1 MATYVNNLRLK
12 EIATGAESGTWGTST
27 NTNLEL
33 IADALGSGTEAITT
47 NADTHTTTIADGAAD
62 EGRALFLKYTGTL
75 DSACTITLA
84 PDTINKVWFIENATS
99 GSQNIIISQGSG
111 ANITIGNGKI
121 AVILTDG
128 AGSGAAVLDAFADLE
143 LSSTLTVAG
152 AASLASTLAVTG
164 AITGS
169 STIQGTT
176 ITATTAFVP
185 DASDGAALGTTAL
198 EFSDLYLADGAV
210 IGLGDDQDVTLTH
223 VADTGLLLNSTRQ
236 LQFNDSSQY
245 ISGTSAT
252 VLSIAATDEIDLTA
266 TAVDLNGTLNV
277 SGTSTLTGAVTFTGA
292 TTQSN
297 GSTDADILNTIVNS
311 ATNLFYGVSDSSA
324 NRFTGSSNNYAF
336 WGTSS
341 AHGLEFATN
350 NNVRFTIDSAG
361 DATIVAGYLSIAAT
375 EKLYLDGGANTFI
388 TEASGDRIEV
398 HTGGAERLRITT
410 TEVQCNENFIVG
422 ATDKIYLDGGS
433 NTYIVE
439 SSGDVIKLFTGG
451 TAGITLGASQDVTI
465 AGDLVVSGTGPHA
478 IGATVQ
484 NAMMYVGGTFTST
497 GASSTAHGWWFNNVT
512 AGASGDTTLQTALY
526 CQGKVTTQAVSETI
540 TDVVGVFI
548 ADPNITKGSGSTI
561 TNASSLKIE
570 AAPSEGTNN
579 YALWVDAGAT
589 RLDGDLDM
597 SSGGDFYL
605 KNGEKLYLDSGG
617 DTYLWHSSSNNVVL
631 HVGGQD
637 CYTQT
642 ATATTFAKATTLSST
657 LAVTGLLTGTGGI
670 TLSNGSTDADILNTI
685 VNSATELMFGVSD
698 SSANRFVGSSNNYA
712 FWGTSSAHG
721 LEFATN
727 NNVRMTIASGGTVNV
742 VGTFTA
748 GTKTFKIDHPLP
760 DKADSHHLIHSCIE
774 GPRADLIYRG
784 TVDLSGGSAQ
794 VDLDEAAGMS
804 AGTWELLCRDPQVW
818 LQNDSGWS
826 KVRGSVEGNTLTI
839 ESKDTVSDDTVS
851 WMVVAERC
859 DPHIM
864 ETELTDDDG
873 RVIVEPEK
881 EDL

>member
-12 EIATGAESGTWGTST
+12 EIAPGAESGTWGTST

-47 NADTHTTTIADGAAD
+47 NADAHTTTIADGAAD

-84 PDTINKVWFIENATS
+84 PETINKVWFIENATS

-111 ANITIGNGKI
+111 ANITIANGKI

-128 AGSGAAVLDAFADLE
+128 AGGGAAVLDAFADLE

-266 TAVDLNGTLNV
+266 TAVDLNGTLDV
-277 SGTSTLTGAVTFTGA
+277 SGTLAVGGDTTLT
-292 TTQSN
+292 
-297 GSTDADILNTIVNS
+297 
-311 ATNLFYGVSDSSA
+311 
-324 NRFTGSSNNYAF
+324 
-336 WGTSS
+336 
-341 AHGLEFATN
+341 
-350 NNVRFTIDSAG
+350 
-361 DATIVAGYLSIAAT
+361 
-375 EKLYLDGGANTFI
+375 
-388 TEASGDRIEV
+388 
-398 HTGGAERLRITT
+398 
-410 TEVQCNENFIVG
+410 
-422 ATDKIYLDGGS
+422 
-433 NTYIVE
+433 
-439 SSGDVIKLFTGG
+439 
-451 TAGITLGASQDVTI
+451 
-465 AGDLVVSGTGPHA
+465 GDLVVSSTGPHA

-484 NAMMYVGGTFTST
+484 NAMMYVAGTKTST
-497 GASSTAHGWWFNNVT
+497 GASSTVHGWWFNNLT

-540 TDVVGVFI
+540 TDVVNVLI
-548 ADPNITKGSGSTI
+548 AEPNITKGSGSSI

-570 AAPSEGTNN
+570 GAPSEGTNN

-642 ATATTFAKATTLSST
+642 ATATTFAKATTFSSTLSVTGAVTVGSSSEGSIRLSNVNTGSSRLEFANTSDTVRWCAGYRDDSGDGDYKIVHGTNLDAGNDLVVTATGVSISGT
-657 LAVTGLLTGTGGI
+657 LAVTGVSTLTGNIDMPDNAKILLGTGDDLEIYHDGSNSIISETGTGGI
-670 TLSNGSTDADILNTI
+670 KIFTAGVDTSGFYKIGGEELATFAPDGPVTLYYNDAVKIATASAGINVTGGIAQANGAADADILNTMT
-685 VNSATELMFGVSD
+685 NSATSHLFGISD
-698 SSANRFVGSSNNYA
+698 SSANRFVGSANNYA
-712 FWGTSSAHG
+712 FWGTSTAHG

-727 NNVRMTIASGGTVNV
+727 NNVRMTIASGGTVDV

-784 TVDLSGGSAQ
+784 TVGLSGGSAQ

-826 KVRGSVEGNTLTI
+826 GVRGSVEGNTLTI

-851 WMVVAERC
+851 WMVVAERQ
-859 DPHIM
+859 D
-864 ETELTDDDG
+864 ETIREQSSTDDEG
-873 RVIVEPEK
+873 RLIVEPEK
-881 EDL
+881 GDV